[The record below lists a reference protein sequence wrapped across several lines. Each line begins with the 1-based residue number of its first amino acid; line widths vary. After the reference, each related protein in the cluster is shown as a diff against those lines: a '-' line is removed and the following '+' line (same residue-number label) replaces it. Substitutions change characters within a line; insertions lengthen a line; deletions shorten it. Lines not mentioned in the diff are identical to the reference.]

1 LQSGAAAPRSS
12 RALGETAGRRRRR
25 RAMFIG
31 VDCGTQGT
39 KALVVD
45 EAGRVFGRG
54 HATHGLIERDS
65 GAREQHPSIWVEA
78 L

>member
-1 LQSGAAAPRSS
+1 
-12 RALGETAGRRRRR
+12 
-25 RAMFIG
+25 MFIG

-78 L
+78 